1 MLNRPRL
8 LSCALLIYCT
18 CLSIAFAETEQDRI
32 ARITTPTSD
41 FSKPEKYEI
50 MQAGAAT
57 HRKRINGD
65 AFSHPSANMAFD
77 RRLYFELG
85 DGIFKKMWVSSP
97 ASTKSSD
104 GLGPLYNARSCQR
117 CHLKD
122 GRGEAPDGL
131 QAESGSVA
139 LLLRLSIPPQNDE
152 DHARLDSG
160 AAASIPDPI
169 YGGQLQNFATPG
181 QTAEAVVTVNYEE
194 IPVPL
199 SDGAVVS
206 LRKPVIALS
215 KLGYGPL
222 PDDLMI
228 SPRIASP
235 MIGLG
240 MLEALAATDILSWAD
255 PDDSDGDGISGRGN
269 RIKSKLSQE
278 MMLGRFGWK
287 ANQATLKDQ
296 VTDAFSGDI
305 GISSSLHPGNAGDCT
320 PAQVNCINA
329 PDGGDAKSGNVEIND
344 HLLDLVTFYSRNLAV
359 PARRDVSNP
368 GVLAGK
374 KVFYEA
380 GCTACHRPKF
390 VTPRDPLRP
399 EQSFQLIWP
408 YTDMLLHDMGDAL
421 ADNRPDG
428 FADGREWRTPPLWG
442 IGLTKTVSGHT
453 NFLHDG
459 RARSLLEAILWHG
472 GEATDARDRVIALP
486 TGDRENLL
494 RFLNSL

>member
-1 MLNRPRL
+1 MLNRSKL
-8 LSCALLIYCT
+8 LFCALLMSSAGT
-18 CLSIAFAETEQDRI
+18 LPAFAEAEQDRI
-32 ARITTPTSD
+32 TRITAPTSD
-41 FSKPEKYEI
+41 FSRPEKYEI

-85 DGIFKKMWVSSP
+85 DGIFKKMWVSAP

-122 GRGEAPDGL
+122 GRGAAPDGL

-139 LLLRLSIPPQNDE
+139 LLLRLSIPPQNAD
-152 DHARLDSG
+152 DHASLKSG
-160 AAASIPDPI
+160 TAPSIPDPV

-181 QTAEAVVTVNYEE
+181 QSAEATVTVTYEE
-194 IPVPL
+194 TPVPL
-199 SDGAVVS
+199 PDGTIVS
-206 LRKPVIALS
+206 LRKPVITLTGP
-215 KLGYGPL
+215 GYGPFRE
-222 PDDLMI
+222 DLMI

-240 MLEALAATDILSWAD
+240 MLEALSEEDILSWAD
-255 PDDSDGDGISGRGN
+255 PDDRDGDGISGRGN
-269 RIKSKLSQE
+269 RIRSKLGQE
-278 MMLGRFGWK
+278 VMLGRFGWK

-296 VTDAFSGDI
+296 VTDAFSGDL
-305 GISSSLHPGNAGDCT
+305 GISSSLHPANAGDCT
-320 PAQVNCINA
+320 PAQTACIAA
-329 PDGGDAKSGNVEIND
+329 PDGGDARSGNVEVND

-359 PARRDVSNP
+359 PARRDVGNP
-368 GVLAGK
+368 AVLAGK
-374 KVFYEA
+374 KIFYGT
-380 GCTACHRPKF
+380 GCIACHRPKY

-399 EQSFQLIWP
+399 EQSFQLVWP
-408 YTDMLLHDMGDAL
+408 YTDMLLHDMGDGL
-421 ADNRPDG
+421 ADDRPDG

-453 NFLHDG
+453 HFLHDG
-459 RARSLLEAILWHG
+459 RARNLLEAILWHG
-472 GEATDARDRVIALP
+472 GEATTARNRVIALP
-486 TGDRENLL
+486 TRDRENLL

>member
-1 MLNRPRL
+1 MYL
-8 LSCALLIYCT
+8 LLACGVFASPAG
-18 CLSIAFAETEQDRI
+18 AETEPERI
-32 ARITTPTSD
+32 ARITAPTSD

-65 AFSHPSANMAFD
+65 VFSHPSANMAFD

-122 GRGEAPDGL
+122 GRGASPDGQ

-152 DHARLDSG
+152 DRARLNSG
-160 AAASIPDPI
+160 AASSLPDPV
-169 YGGQLQNFATPG
+169 YGGQLQNFAVPG
-181 QTAEAVVTVNYEE
+181 LTAEATVSVAYEE
-194 IPVPL
+194 SPVML
-199 SDGAVVS
+199 SDGTIVS
-206 LRKPVIALS
+206 LRKPVITLTDH
-215 KLGYGPL
+215 GYGPL
-222 PDDLMI
+222 RDDLMI

-240 MLEALAATDILSWAD
+240 MLEALAAEDILSWAD
-255 PDDSDGDGISGRGN
+255 PDDRDGDGISGRGN
-269 RIKSKLSQE
+269 RVKSKLTQE
-278 MMLGRFGWK
+278 VMLGRFGWK
-287 ANQATLKDQ
+287 ANQVTLKDQ

-305 GISSSLHPGNAGDCT
+305 GISSSLHPENAGDCT
-320 PAQVNCINA
+320 PAQTSCIKA
-329 PDGGDAKSGNVEIND
+329 PDGGDAKSGNVEVND

-359 PARRDVSNP
+359 PARRNVGSP
-368 GVLAGK
+368 EVLAGK
-374 KVFYEA
+374 KVFYQS
-380 GCTACHRPKF
+380 GCIACHRPKF

-399 EQSFQLIWP
+399 EQSFQLVWP
-408 YTDMLLHDMGDAL
+408 YTDMLLHDMGEGL

-453 NFLHDG
+453 DFLHDG
-459 RARSLLEAILWHG
+459 RARNLLEAILWHG
-472 GEATDARDRVIALP
+472 GEAAAARDRVIALP

-494 RFLNSL
+494 SFLNSL

>member
-1 MLNRPRL
+1 MLNRSKL
-8 LSCALLIYCT
+8 LFCALLICGAGA
-18 CLSIAFAETEQDRI
+18 LPAFAEMERDRI

-41 FSKPEKYEI
+41 FSRPEKYET

-57 HRKRINGD
+57 HRKRVNGD

-77 RRLYFELG
+77 RRLYFEIG

-97 ASTKSSD
+97 ASTQSSD

-122 GRGEAPDGL
+122 GRGAAPDGL
-131 QAESGSVA
+131 QAENGSVA
-139 LLLRLSIPPQNDE
+139 LLLRLSIPPQSDQ
-152 DHARLDSG
+152 DHVRLNSG
-160 AAASIPDPI
+160 AAAAIPDPV

-181 QTAEAVVTVNYEE
+181 QTAEATVTVTYEE
-194 IPVPL
+194 TPVML
-199 SDGAVVS
+199 SDGITVF
-206 LRKPVIALS
+206 LRMPVITLTDP
-215 KLGYGPL
+215 GYGPFRE
-222 PDDLMI
+222 DLMI

-240 MLEALAATDILSWAD
+240 MLEALSEEDILSWAD
-255 PDDSDGDGISGRGN
+255 PDDRDGDGISGRGN
-269 RIKSKLSQE
+269 RIKSKLTQE
-278 MMLGRFGWK
+278 VMLGRFGWK

-296 VTDAFSGDI
+296 VTDAFSGDL
-305 GISSSLHPGNAGDCT
+305 GISSSLHPANAGDCT
-320 PAQVNCINA
+320 PAQSACMTA

-359 PARRDVSNP
+359 PARRDADDP
-368 GVLAGK
+368 QVLAGK
-374 KVFYEA
+374 RVFYEA
-380 GCTACHRPKF
+380 GCIACHRPKY

-408 YTDMLLHDMGDAL
+408 YTDMLLHDMGDGL

-453 NFLHDG
+453 DFLHDG
-459 RARSLLEAILWHG
+459 RARNLLEAILWHG
-472 GEATDARDRVIALP
+472 GEAAAARNRVIDLP